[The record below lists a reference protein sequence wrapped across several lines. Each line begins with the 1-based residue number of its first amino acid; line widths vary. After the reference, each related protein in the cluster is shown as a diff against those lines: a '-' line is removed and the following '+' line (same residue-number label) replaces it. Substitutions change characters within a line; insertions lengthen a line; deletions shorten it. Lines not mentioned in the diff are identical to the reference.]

1 MKQGGCNSKGTFI
14 KKSGG
19 KKGPCSQDTFFFK
32 KSDSYSREK
41 IMWQGREIVLV
52 FHHHVF

>member
-19 KKGPCSQDTFFFK
+19 KKGPCSQDTFFSK
-32 KSDSYSREK
+32 KVTLIQERKSCGKGEK
-41 IMWQGREIVLV
+41 L
-52 FHHHVF
+52 F